1 MPVLVSQ
8 AGYRSW
14 RIHMTPA
21 NLSARSRG
29 YGYPSGLSRIARKV
43 LPQVINTHYTG
54 KTKRTTCYMPT
65 SHKAVMYIR
74 NYDEAQYEL
83 AGSKL
88 AADTMVYRITSLGLS
103 VLGIL
108 WTLGKTR
115 KTEVYSLIH
124 RDYTTVSH
132 NMTALIKD
140 GYIYEQVISH
150 KEKYISLTGEGKE
163 IYAEFISKSAALTQ
177 KLRAIK
183 KGNSN

>member
-1 MPVLVSQ
+1 
-8 AGYRSW
+8 
-14 RIHMTPA
+14 
-21 NLSARSRG
+21 
-29 YGYPSGLSRIARKV
+29 
-43 LPQVINTHYTG
+43 
-54 KTKRTTCYMPT
+54 
-65 SHKAVMYIR
+65 MYNQSNI
-74 NYDEAQYEL
+74 EKQYEL

-115 KTEVYSLIH
+115 KTEVYNLIH

-132 NMTALIKD
+132 NMTTLIKD
-140 GYIYEQVISH
+140 GYVHEQVISH

-163 IYAEFISKSAALTQ
+163 LYAEFISKSAALTQ

-183 KGNSN
+183 KGELKLARQLSDIFG